1 LVASQVAFSLVL
13 LIVAGV
19 FVRTLSDLRP
29 TDYRANPER
38 VLLFTMKPQQE
49 LYNAERRLVLV
60 NELIRRVSALP
71 GVQSA
76 AFAENGPLGS
86 RTSSDPVEVPGHDPI
101 RVASDSVSPGFFD
114 TVGIARIAGRDFGP
128 GDKPGSPL
136 VVIINQALARALFP
150 NQTALGKIV
159 RIPTGKWDGHYTIV
173 GVMADTRYYDVHK
186 PPQPFAWLSIAQIS
200 PYMPTL
206 HVRTATS
213 DTAGMIAAVRHEF
226 DVMDKGFPV
235 FNIRTLETRIGDS
248 LAGERM
254 VVNLSGAFGL
264 LALALAAVGLYGVLA
279 YSVSRRRREIGIR
292 MALGASA
299 GSVLWMIAREA
310 FLLVGAGSAVGAA
323 IAIVASRAM
332 PQYMAGVSSVSPAI
346 LAACTLAMFIIA
358 ALAVSIPAMRA
369 SRVEPLAALHH
380 E

>member
-1 LVASQVAFSLVL
+1 
-13 LIVAGV
+13 
-19 FVRTLSDLRP
+19 
-29 TDYRANPER
+29 
-38 VLLFTMKPQQE
+38 
-49 LYNAERRLVLV
+49 
-60 NELIRRVSALP
+60 
-71 GVQSA
+71 
-76 AFAENGPLGS
+76 
-86 RTSSDPVEVPGHDPI
+86 
-101 RVASDSVSPGFFD
+101 VASDSVSPGFFD